1 MVKLLGCMCIFGS
14 GIYLCRIQVL
24 EVRRELDTLSTLTAA
39 LEQMAQEIRLTR
51 TPLPRLMEILGRK
64 RIGDTAAFFQTT
76 ASSLGKGLSAGDSW
90 RRAAED
96 IPLALE
102 DQVILAE
109 VGNSLQGDEE
119 QICKAIA
126 LATAQLEEHLAEKY
140 RVKPEREK
148 RATALCFSATA
159 LLVILLI

>member
-51 TPLPRLMEILGRK
+51 TPLPRLMESLGRK

-119 QICKAIA
+119 QLCRGLA
-126 LATAQLEEHLAEKY
+126 LASARLGDSLAE
-140 RVKPEREK
+140 RRRTRAEREK
-148 RATALCFSATA
+148 RTTALCFSAAA
-159 LLVILLI
+159 LVVILLI